1 MKTITYIKTD
11 NYIYEG
17 KECVMDYVA
26 IHGDGIAQPQVCK
39 INHDKLNWKYAVL
52 PDGTQVCLPI
62 CAERIFY
69 NRYGRI
75 VKVIGVD
82 D

>member
-1 MKTITYIKTD
+1 MKTITYLKTD
-11 NYIYEG
+11 SYVYED
-17 KECVMDYVA
+17 KKYVMDYVA

-39 INHDKLNWKYAVL
+39 INHDKLNWKYATL

-62 CAERIFY
+62 YTERIFY
-69 NRYGRI
+69 NRYGKI